1 MLERYYVIPRNSY
14 RLGGDNKVNYSPVM
28 VVKGGDH
35 AHVYVSGRV
44 SRRPDGQVACKGDMR
59 GQIRVTCENVK
70 VALECVGATL
80 ADVTRTVTYT
90 TDIAAYLS
98 AADERFKFFNEPL
111 PTSSLIGVASLVLPD
126 LLVEIEVEAII
137 ESERV
142 QIDGLTVRAPNA
154 VG

>member
-1 MLERYYVIPRNSY
+1 MLERYYVTPRNSY
-14 RLGGDNKVNYSPVM
+14 RLGGDNKVNYSPVV

-44 SRRPDGQVACKGDMR
+44 SRSPDGQVVCKGDMR
-59 GQIRVTCENVK
+59 GQIRVTCENVRI
-70 VALECVGATL
+70 ALECVGATL

-90 TDIAAYLS
+90 TDIGAYFK
-98 AADERFKFFNEPL
+98 AADERFKFFKDPL

-137 ESERV
+137 EPERV
-142 QIDGLTVRAPNA
+142 RIDGIAVPPPNA
-154 VG
+154 AG

>member
-1 MLERYYVIPRNSY
+1 
-14 RLGGDNKVNYSPVM
+14 
-28 VVKGGDH
+28 
-35 AHVYVSGRV
+35 
-44 SRRPDGQVACKGDMR
+44 MR